1 MKASVAQVKLYNDIY
16 TNLATISKYLSLE
29 SKEDINI
36 LCFPE
41 CNITGYVPDFS
52 NVNQNEVMDTLNNIQ
67 EQVTK
72 NCVIVIAG
80 ATYLERNKRFNSA
93 IVLLTSGKRDIYNK
107 INLTSYDEAY
117 FKKGEEPLIFR
128 VGDAKFGVLICR
140 GQNHPMLIHAY
151 KTLGADAIF
160 ILSAHFYAPIE
171 AIRKINKNKA
181 LPIARSVGNN
191 LWVLKA
197 NAVGSSNEKISLGG
211 SLIIDPKGFIIREGN
226 TINKMVLKCELSSRF
241 KYCEAQLLKECHE
254 TFSYAYING

>member
-1 MKASVAQVKLYNDIY
+1 MKGIKIMKAGVAQVKLYNDID
-16 TNLATISKYLSLE
+16 TNLATISNYISLA
-29 SKEDINI
+29 SKEEIDI

-41 CNITGYVPDFS
+41 CNITGYVRDFS
-52 NVNQNEVMDTLNNIQ
+52 KVNQNEVMDTLNNIQ

-72 NCVIVIAG
+72 NCVNVIVG
-80 ATYLERNKRFNSA
+80 APYLERNKRFNSA
-93 IVLLTSGKRDIYNK
+93 IVLLTSGKRAIYHK
-107 INLTSYDEAY
+107 INLTSSDEAY

-140 GQNHPMLIHAY
+140 DQNHPMLVHEY

-160 ILSAHFYAPIE
+160 ILSAHFYEPIE

-181 LPIARSVGNN
+181 LPIARAVENN

-211 SLIIDPKGFIIREGN
+211 SLIIDPNGFIIHEGN
-226 TINKMVLKCELSSRF
+226 TINEMVL
-241 KYCEAQLLKECHE
+241 
-254 TFSYAYING
+254 SYEI